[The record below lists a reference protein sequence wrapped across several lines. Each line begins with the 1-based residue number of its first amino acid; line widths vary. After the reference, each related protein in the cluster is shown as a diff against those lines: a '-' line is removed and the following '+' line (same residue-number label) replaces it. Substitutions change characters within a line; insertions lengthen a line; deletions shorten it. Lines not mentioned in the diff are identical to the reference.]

1 MGEATDKFS
10 DTIILTEEDYR
21 TEDPQLICQQI
32 TSRIKNK
39 NYQIILNRQRAINK
53 AMKTAKRNDVVVIT
67 GKGHENSLC
76 RGKIEYPWNEYEAV
90 KKALKI

>member
-1 MGEATDKFS
+1 
-10 DTIILTEEDYR
+10 
-21 TEDPQLICQQI
+21 
-32 TSRIKNK
+32 
-39 NYQIILNRQRAINK
+39 
-53 AMKTAKRNDVVVIT
+53 MKTAKRNDVVVIT